1 MKQTTK
7 NCYIIQLR
15 GEAMYAII
23 LAAGTASRM
32 RDAKLLL
39 KYEDTTILD
48 RMVSTCLDA
57 ELIPIIVTGCYKKL
71 MDDEI
76 SKIEKKYRTS
86 LIVTHNE
93 DYEKGQLSSLI
104 VGVKK
109 LKLILETVDK
119 KSKDTPYFITVAD
132 LPLLKPHHFTDLIP
146 ELSDH
151 LALRPVVKKTF
162 GHPVL
167 LNPKLNDEIVNLQ
180 IEGKK
185 KEGLR
190 SFLARV
196 DTIKYE
202 TDDVAYITDIDTKE
216 SYRELLEKKINLV

>member
-1 MKQTTK
+1 
-7 NCYIIQLR
+7 
-15 GEAMYAII
+15 MYAII

-32 RDAKLLL
+32 KDAKLLL
-39 KYEDTTILD
+39 KYEDKTILEN
-48 RMVSTCLDA
+48 MVLTCLDA
-57 ELIPIIVTGCYKKL
+57 DLIPIVVTGCYKKL
-71 MDDEI
+71 MNEEI
-76 SKIEKKYRTS
+76 LRIEKKYKTS

-93 DYEKGQLSSLI
+93 DFEKGQLSSLI

-109 LKLILETVDK
+109 LKIILKKVDERA
-119 KSKDTPYFITVAD
+119 KDTPYFITVAD
-132 LPLLKPHHFTDLIP
+132 LPLLKPHHFTDLVP
-146 ELSDH
+146 ELADH
-151 LALRPVVKKTF
+151 MALRPVVKKTF

-180 IEGKK
+180 IDGKK

-216 SYRELLEKKINLV
+216 SYRELLDKKKNLV